1 MRNAQRKIA
10 CRGEEVW
17 AVVSK
22 ARVAAAMGGRS
33 SVGDA
38 GYGQVSNFYYF
49 HLSLWA
55 TGSHFLLNILDN
67 RHFVQVILFTWGR
80 TLGLRRR
87 PGGLVDFLWW
97 RSVWL
102 NSKALGCLGVLL
114 WVLVV
119 LPGVVCRSC
128 LHCAPHHCL
137 PNPAWTVTVTTSVTL
152 IDSWFVSSLVVFFFK
167 PLLVFLNDKS

>member
-97 RSVWL
+97 KSVWL

-137 PNPAWTVTVTTSVTL
+137 LGSGPICLSNPAWTVTVTTSVTL
-152 IDSWFVSSLVVFFFK
+152 IDSWFVSSLVVFFF
-167 PLLVFLNDKS
+167 